1 MCLCAPR
8 TCNVLFMLLSII
20 HYIRQR
26 FGHMH
31 VDMEVCVCLC
41 VCLCENIPFVYQL
54 EKRLNVQ
61 TGLWAC
67 LHTSVRKRGCP
78 CVCYTHAQHR
88 VSMRVCMYGFG
99 VSVCAWMCPPP
110 PVPPCAVGSA
120 GNVTPVPGIA
130 ASLDPGNS
138 DDRNRRLLPLRRTH
152 CLATGSPHTRPK
164 PFLKASSSFAA
175 VPACLLFL
183 PLLLFLLIISKC
195 PFVPFETLSSS
206 HGLLLF
212 LLFLPLAH

>member
-31 VDMEVCVCLC
+31 VDVCVCVKTSHLFIS
-41 VCLCENIPFVYQL
+41 L
-54 EKRLNVQ
+54 KRDW
-61 TGLWAC
+61 TC
-67 LHTSVRKRGCP
+67 KRGCEHACTQV
-78 CVCYTHAQHR
+78 CVSVGVHACYTHAQHR

-120 GNVTPVPGIA
+120 GNVTLVPGIA

>member
-1 MCLCAPR
+1 MRHVHA
-8 TCNVLFMLLSII
+8 TCYSCFSALYII
-20 HYIRQR
+20 LGKGLGTCTWTWRY
-26 FGHMH
+26 
-31 VDMEVCVCLC
+31 VCVCVC
-41 VCLCENIPFVYQL
+41 VCVKTSHLFISL
-54 EKRLNVQ
+54 KRDW
-61 TGLWAC
+61 TC
-67 LHTSVRKRGCP
+67 KRGCEHACTQVCVSVGVHACVTLMRSIECP
-78 CVCYTHAQHR
+78 CVC
-88 VSMRVCMYGFG
+88 VCMDL
-99 VSVCAWMCPPP
+99 VWVCVRECVPPP

>member
-1 MCLCAPR
+1 MRVLHSCAASSVNA
-8 TCNVLFMLLSII
+8 CVYVWIWC
-20 HYIRQR
+20 
-26 FGHMH
+26 
-31 VDMEVCVCLC
+31 ECVCV
-41 VCLCENIPFVYQL
+41 
-54 EKRLNVQ
+54 NV
-61 TGLWAC
+61 
-67 LHTSVRKRGCP
+67 S
-78 CVCYTHAQHR
+78 
-88 VSMRVCMYGFG
+88 
-99 VSVCAWMCPPP
+99 PPL
-110 PVPPCAVGSA
+110 VPPCAVGSA